1 MSVLLLV
8 SVEVFL
14 SSVSEGRVED
24 FLCQLFR
31 DQSRQFTSFRF
42 IVQSSHEEHSD
53 SVPIVLLVSVCEGS
67 IVCVCV
73 KVRECVCVT
82 VRACDGESVCVC

>member
-53 SVPIVLLVSVCEGS
+53 SVPIVLLVSVCVCVKG
-67 IVCVCV
+67 VLCVCV
-73 KVRECVCVT
+73 
-82 VRACDGESVCVC
+82 